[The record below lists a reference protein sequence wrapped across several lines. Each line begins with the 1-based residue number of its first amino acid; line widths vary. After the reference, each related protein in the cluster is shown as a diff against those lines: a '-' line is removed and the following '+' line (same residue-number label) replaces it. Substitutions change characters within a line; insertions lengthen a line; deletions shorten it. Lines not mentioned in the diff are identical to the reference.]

1 MVEKSRFV
9 VLGLGRF
16 GGTLARRLAKLGH
29 KVTGLDASEEAVGQL
44 EELLEEALVADAT
57 DRDVL
62 AATEL
67 DKSHAVIIA
76 LGDEPLRNIITAMH
90 VVELGARKIVAR
102 GTDRVHARILE
113 KLGAIDVVLPE
124 QDMGV
129 YVAEAIGGPLG
140 PGTNEKPAAE
150 ESGADKT

>member
-1 MVEKSRFV
+1 LAEKSRFV

-16 GGTLARRLAKLGH
+16 GGTLAERLAKLGH
-29 KVTGLDASEEAVGQL
+29 KVTGLDVSEEAVGRL
-44 EELLEEALVADAT
+44 EELLDEALVADAT

-67 DKSHAVIIA
+67 DKSQAVIIA
-76 LGDEPLRNIITAMH
+76 LGDEPLGNIITAMY
-90 VVELGARKIVAR
+90 VVELGAPKIIAR

-113 KLGAIDVVLPE
+113 KLGQIDVVLPE
-124 QDMGV
+124 QDMGA

-140 PGTNEKPAAE
+140 PGTNEKPPTG
-150 ESGADKT
+150 ESGADTP